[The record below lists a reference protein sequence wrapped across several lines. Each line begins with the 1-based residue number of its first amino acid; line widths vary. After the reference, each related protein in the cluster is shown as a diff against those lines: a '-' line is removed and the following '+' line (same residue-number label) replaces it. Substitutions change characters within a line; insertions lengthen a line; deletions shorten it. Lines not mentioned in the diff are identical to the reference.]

1 MEQVVSNYGLYAA
14 YGLIAIAAIAALI
27 LPLVQSFD
35 NPRALLGGLVGVV
48 VIAVIFFIGYSVS
61 GDEVTTSYIRNNVTS
76 ATTSKMIGGAVITM
90 YILVGITIVSIIISE
105 ISNIFN

>member
-1 MEQVVSNYGLYAA
+1 MEQIVSNYGLYAA
-14 YGLIAIAAIAALI
+14 YALIAIALIAAI
-27 LPLVQSFD
+27 VLPLVQSFS
-35 NPRALLGGLVGVV
+35 NPRALLGALVGIV

-61 GDEVTTSYIRNNVTS
+61 GDEVTTNYIRNNVTS

-90 YILVGITIVSIIISE
+90 YILVGITIVSIIVSE